1 MKHKMKLFSGFN
13 FLNDWKMLGAYYT
26 IKSGEF
32 LNNDLPVAINF
43 TH

>member
-1 MKHKMKLFSGFN
+1 MKPSSGFD
-13 FLNDWKMLGAYYT
+13 FLNDWKLFGAYYT

-43 TH
+43 TR